1 MRSSDNMLFYSLM
14 HRWISTRY
22 AAQMRVCA
30 LLLWWGHSSHFIPQK
45 PLSLWKQTPGET
57 GNRLNVFTV
66 QTCQN
71 SPGLQNT
78 NRLSHNKHTDPRT
91 YTHARWSGLRTTS
104 CPQLLRRPSRCVRA
118 RPPKVNGRMTL
129 WWSEEGK
136 VLHFTALEF
145 YFICWH
151 VWPASFLGGCCMS
164 LGLSGLFIMPSK
176 RREPLPLCRSRYTS
190 RPVSF

>member
-1 MRSSDNMLFYSLM
+1 MCVHFYSGEVTHPILSHKNLWASKNRRLRKLGTDKM
-14 HRWISTRY
+14 SSLFKHVKTLQVCKTQIGSHTTSTR
-22 AAQMRVCA
+22 
-30 LLLWWGHSSHFIPQK
+30 
-45 PLSLWKQTPGET
+45 
-57 GNRLNVFTV
+57 
-66 QTCQN
+66 
-71 SPGLQNT
+71 
-78 NRLSHNKHTDPRT
+78 
-91 YTHARWSGLRTTS
+91 THARTRAHDGWVYVRTS

-129 WWSEEGK
+129 WWLEEGK

-151 VWPASFLGGCCMS
+151 VWPASFWGGCCMS